1 MDKKDVLKEIFEND
15 PFGILNVKQSRSSS
29 QTEEERLLTSF
40 QEIIAFYEANHRE
53 PFPSESIQELQ
64 LYTRLKGVRS
74 NPDKCASLAK
84 FDSHGLLLQKPL
96 EINSFDDIFSSD
108 SLGLLDDDSQD
119 IFSFKHVPKE
129 SERAST
135 DFVAKRK
142 PCRNFKEY
150 EDLFKICQKELKEN
164 KRKLIPF
171 SEKILHPKEF
181 YVQNGILLY
190 LESVQIEKDVQ
201 DFKSGSRMRKDGRT
215 RVIFENGTESNML
228 YRSLYK
234 VLLANGQAVSET
246 DAQMN
251 KDFEQNFNTINE
263 EDREEGFIYVLKSK
277 SDKPNI
283 RDLSN
288 LYKIGFT
295 RITIEER
302 IKNAM
307 NEPTYL
313 MGDVRIVKVYKCYN
327 LNPQKLENLLHRF
340 FGKVCLNVDVFDLE
354 GQRHTPRE
362 WFIAPLDIIEQT
374 IHLIIKGEIH
384 KYKYDDDTG
393 ALILKSI

>member
-15 PFGILNVKQSRSSS
+15 PFGILTVKQSSSSS
-29 QTEEERLLTSF
+29 QSEEERLLTSF

-53 PFPSESIQELQ
+53 PSPSENIQEHQ
-64 LYTRLKGVRS
+64 LYTRLKGIRS

-84 FDSHGLLLQKPL
+84 FDSHGLLQQKPL

-108 SLGLLDDDSQD
+108 CLGLLNDDSQD
-119 IFSFKHVPKE
+119 IFTFKHVPKD

-142 PCRNFKEY
+142 PCKNFGEY
-150 EDLFKICQKELKEN
+150 ENLFKNCQRELKEN

-171 SEKILHPKEF
+171 TEKILQPKEF
-181 YVQNGILLY
+181 YVQNGVLLY
-190 LESVQIEKDVQ
+190 LESVQFEKEVQ
-201 DFKSGSRMRKDGRT
+201 DFKSGSRVRKDGRT
-215 RVIFENGTESNML
+215 RIIFENGTESNML

-246 DAQMN
+246 DSQMN
-251 KDFEQNFNTINE
+251 QEFNQNFNHINE
-263 EDREEGFIYVLKSK
+263 EDKEEGFIYVLKSK
-277 SDKPNI
+277 SEKPNI
-283 RDLSN
+283 RDISN

-295 RITIEER
+295 RIPIEER

-313 MGDVRIVKVYKCYN
+313 MADVRIVKVYKCYN

-340 FGKVCLNVDVFDLE
+340 FGKVCLNVDVFDLD

-362 WFIAPLDIIEQT
+362 WFIAPLDILDQA
-374 IHLIIKGEIH
+374 IHLIITGEI
-384 KYKYDDDTG
+384 YKYHFDEKKEE
-393 ALILKSI
+393 LSLREV